1 MAAGFADLLMNLEQ
15 ADFFIGLLPFVIT
28 YAIFFL
34 TLRNSPKFGEDNA
47 QARRMSALVSLAIA
61 FFVSYFVV
69 SSQVYSQ
76 FFVTYFGTL
85 TVGLLGIM
93 GLLIAF
99 ALTGL
104 HDYVPGKTFWAIPVV
119 ILVAA
124 AWTVA
129 GGFSAF
135 FGPGGLSPVG
145 QNVLIPALDYMINTG
160 LIWGVLI
167 IAVVIWA
174 TREPDEDQPTLFE
187 RLWQEPG
194 GGGSPEGG
202 GS

>member
-69 SSQVYSQ
+69 SSSVYSQ

-104 HDYVPGKTFWAIPVV
+104 HDYVPGRAFWAIPVV

-129 GGFSAF
+129 GGFSALV
-135 FGPGGLSPVG
+135 PGGLNPVG
-145 QNVLIPALDYMINTG
+145 QSVLIPALDYMINTG

-174 TREPDEDQPTLFE
+174 TREPQDDQPTLAE
-187 RLWQEPG
+187 RLFADLSG
-194 GGGSPEGG
+194 GGGSGG
-202 GS
+202 ES